1 MIAETSMTTR
11 ARFFRFCSL
20 AAGKKAGILAI
31 FSLFYFSDIVLR
43 ASGKFFWFD
52 ELYTVNICRLPSL
65 GDVQQA
71 VLHGVDYNPP
81 LFYVMTRFAGAPF
94 GYDLIGTRL
103 PAIIGLWIACVCL
116 FFLVAQRFGNTSG
129 FISMMFPLMTV
140 AKFYAYEAR
149 PHGIVVGCAG
159 LAALAWQRVHTSSR
173 RALWLFVLLV
183 SLMVASF
190 THVYGVT
197 LCLPIGMAELILG
210 LRRRRLDWTVFAVIG
225 MVPLA
230 IAPSLLGLMKS
241 YRVNVAGGGASFF
254 PPHFSSVAHFYD
266 FLLHPAISVI
276 ALCLALTLIARLYE
290 RDRSHAVHPES
301 SFLDGNVVLAISF
314 AALPVF
320 AVTLAV
326 LTKGPF
332 IERYSVSAV
341 IGVALIAGLGSA
353 SFSRQRW
360 VSLCIAAILSCSF
373 LMDTARLLKSRLTG
387 SGEILVESSTSL
399 QMSTT
404 PGEPLDGHLLLAT
417 AEGTLPI
424 VVLSSFDY
432 PYFFEYGPK
441 SLQPR
446 LWYVAANEKDIHAR
460 LARCARD
467 WCHMKYNVSTKP
479 EFLRSNQHFM
489 VYGKPDMLVSF
500 MIFQN
505 NIVASSIKSGG
516 DYVLAELVVNK

>member
-11 ARFFRFCSL
+11 ARFCNL

-81 LFYVMTRFAGAPF
+81 LFYVMTRFTGAPF

-103 PAIIGLWIACVCL
+103 PAIIGLWIACVSL

-129 FISMMFPLMTV
+129 FISMMFPLMTI

-173 RALWLFVLLV
+173 RALWLFALFV
-183 SLMVASF
+183 SLTVASF

-210 LRRRRLDWTVFAVIG
+210 LRRRRLDWTVFGVIST
-225 MVPLA
+225 VPLA
-230 IAPSLLGLMKS
+230 IAPFLLGLMKS
-241 YRVNVAGGGASFF
+241 YRVNVVGGGISFF
-254 PPHFSSVAHFYD
+254 PPHLSSVAHFYD

-290 RDRSHAVHPES
+290 RDRSHAVQHLES

-320 AVTLAV
+320 AVALAI

-360 VSLCIAAILSCSF
+360 VPLSIALILSCSF
-373 LMDTARLLKSRLTG
+373 LMDTARLLKSWRVGL
-387 SGEILVESSTSL
+387 GELLIEPSSLL

-404 PGEPLDGHLLLAT
+404 PGNPLDGHELLLT
-417 AEGTLPI
+417 NAEGTLPI
-424 VVLSSFDY
+424 IVLSSFDY
-432 PYFFEYGPK
+432 PYFFEYVPK
-441 SLQPR
+441 SLRPR
-446 LWYVAANEKDIHAR
+446 LWYVDANDKDIHAK
-460 LARCARD
+460 LARYARD
-467 WCHMKYNVSTKP
+467 WCNMKYNVSTKS
-479 EFLRSNQHFM
+479 EFLRSNQHFI

-500 MIFQN
+500 MILQK
-505 NIVASSIKSGG
+505 NIVASSIKPDG
-516 DYVLAELVVNK
+516 DYVLAELVVKK